1 MGRKKESCEEE
12 QETKHEV
19 LSREKK
25 ICSHCL
31 AFWLNECPCIFY
43 RIKSL
48 LLEESILQNP
58 AHNTLQT
65 SISEVKNLIYRPAL
79 KQLEN
84 RFDFLMY
91 F

>member
-12 QETKHEV
+12 QETKHEY
-19 LSREKK
+19 
-25 ICSHCL
+25 
-31 AFWLNECPCIFY
+31 PCIFY

-58 AHNTLQT
+58 AHNILQT